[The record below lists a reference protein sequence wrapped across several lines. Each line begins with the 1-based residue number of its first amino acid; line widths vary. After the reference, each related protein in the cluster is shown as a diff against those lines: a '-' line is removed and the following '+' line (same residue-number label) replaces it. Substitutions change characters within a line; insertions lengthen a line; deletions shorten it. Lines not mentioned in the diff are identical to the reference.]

1 MNHRVLL
8 IAAREFRQIAAA
20 RSFWITLLIIPLAL
34 ALGPIASHVM
44 QKPKTESV
52 MLIDAAGMVAPAIG
66 QRIELEQQ
74 RRILS
79 ALARYAARYDLGR
92 AEPRALWA
100 QPDRYFSDDEVAT
113 FLAQGGAQHALQTM
127 RPVSPPGTPRFVSPQ
142 PDYRLLPAP
151 SSLRRLNEAAFANA
165 MPALLNPPRAERGSG
180 TPDYA
185 VYIPADF
192 ATGRHGVQIWSDG
205 PPSGGLMDALQDELT
220 RILRSRFLQDH
231 GVAPAAATAAGRIMP
246 AITVNQPPRGEGHK
260 HIVIRSVL
268 PLLISYILLVS
279 LMVSGSWMLQGTVEE
294 RSNKLIE
301 TILACVSPDEL
312 MQGKLIGT
320 VAVGLTM
327 VLFWVVCAVAAAFA
341 TQGMISEFL
350 RPALAPLT
358 SPTIAIAMIFY
369 FIAGYLMVAMIFLA
383 IGAMSDSFRD
393 AQAYLTPVLLVIAM
407 PYAIIAQQVLRDPS
421 SPAIRIMSWI
431 PLYAPFAMLARL
443 GTGIPLWEII
453 ACGLMLAVFVAVE
466 VVLLGRVFRA
476 SLLSAGARPS
486 LARIGR
492 LMIGREVA

>member
-1 MNHRVLL
+1 
-8 IAAREFRQIAAA
+8 
-20 RSFWITLLIIPLAL
+20 
-34 ALGPIASHVM
+34 
-44 QKPKTESV
+44 
-52 MLIDAAGMVAPAIG
+52 
-66 QRIELEQQ
+66 
-74 RRILS
+74 
-79 ALARYAARYDLGR
+79 
-92 AEPRALWA
+92 
-100 QPDRYFSDDEVAT
+100 
-113 FLAQGGAQHALQTM
+113 
-127 RPVSPPGTPRFVSPQ
+127 
-142 PDYRLLPAP
+142 
-151 SSLRRLNEAAFANA
+151 
-165 MPALLNPPRAERGSG
+165 
-180 TPDYA
+180 
-185 VYIPADF
+185 
-192 ATGRHGVQIWSDG
+192 
-205 PPSGGLMDALQDELT
+205 
-220 RILRSRFLQDH
+220 
-231 GVAPAAATAAGRIMP
+231 
-246 AITVNQPPRGEGHK
+246 
-260 HIVIRSVL
+260 
-268 PLLISYILLVS
+268 
-279 LMVSGSWMLQGTVEE
+279 
-294 RSNKLIE
+294 
-301 TILACVSPDEL
+301 LACVSPDEL

-327 VLFWVVCAVAAAFA
+327 VLVWVVCAVAAAFA

-431 PLYAPFAMLARL
+431 PLYTPFAMLARL
-443 GTGIPLWEII
+443 GTGVPLWEII
-453 ACGLMLAVFVAVE
+453 ACGLMLAVFVAAE